1 MMNKQ
6 SVSTIRNTAKRWITG
21 GLLAAALALAGCR
34 AFVADVPTIAPLPTL
49 TPSPTITDTPIPS
62 PTSNVTPTAP
72 LTATPAVTSTPPL
85 GPSAT
90 LDPFGTPGGVSPAF
104 GPPVVN
110 YFVATPE
117 DPAPG
122 EPLILFWSSQ
132 GATDAFVYR
141 VEEDGQPG
149 RTWTVD
155 PSGSLT
161 LESVAPDEDGTA
173 TYVLAVTNAAATVEE
188 ELTVALGL
196 ACGETWF
203 FASEETDEAE
213 GETAACPDGPE
224 STSQAVYQPFEKG
237 RMFWI
242 GETGEIIILFNDGDE
257 PAWLAVTETGPEP
270 GPDDQGDEP
279 PQGLIRPL
287 RGFGA
292 VWTNN
297 ADVQNRLGWATAPE
311 SPFETTLQRG
321 GGQIA
326 LTGPAGEAIVLLPDG
341 EAWET
346 R

>member
-1 MMNKQ
+1 MAM
-6 SVSTIRNTAKRWITG
+6 RNGVRRQIG
-21 GLLAAALALAGCR
+21 RGLAAAALALAGCR
-34 AFVADVPTIAPLPTL
+34 AFVTDVPTIAPLPTL
-49 TPSPTITDTPIPS
+49 TPSPTVTETPIPS

-72 LTATPAVTSTPPL
+72 LTATPAVTNTPPL
-85 GPSAT
+85 GPSVT
-90 LDPFGTPGGVSPAF
+90 PDPFATPDGVAPAAS
-104 GPPVVN
+104 GPPAIG

-117 DPAPG
+117 EPAPG
-122 EPLILFWSSQ
+122 EPLLLFWSSE
-132 GATDAFVYR
+132 GATDAFIYR
-141 VEEDGQPG
+141 VEEDGGPG

-155 PSGSLT
+155 PAGSLS

-173 TYVLAVTNAAATVEE
+173 TYVLAVTNTAATVEQ
-188 ELTVALGL
+188 ELVVTLGL

-203 FASEETDEAE
+203 FAAEGTDEAD
-213 GETAACPDGPE
+213 GEVDACPDGPE

-242 GETGEIIILFNDGDE
+242 GETGEIITLFNDGDE
-257 PAWLAVTETGPEP
+257 PAWLAVTDTGPEP
-270 GPDDQGDEP
+270 DPADQVEEP

-297 ADVQNRLGWATAPE
+297 ADVQARLGWATAPE
-311 SPFETTLQRG
+311 SPFDTTIQRG
-321 GGQIA
+321 EGQIA